1 MKLEQSPQEY
11 FKNLV
16 ESAIAH
22 QHIETDDIA
31 KFYLVNL
38 LVNCIESEKMDMSD
52 EPLAITFSK
61 AFQSSSVKQG
71 IILRRVGDF
80 SLYLSGFFSESLS
93 RKIVDVDYYITI
105 GKTAYSYLSN
115 IEGSVKNQN
124 SHSSL
129 YKELSSKFLPFTD
142 VLAEVSE
149 RCKLTSNENILR
161 LYQKWITTKNE
172 WSAKLLRE
180 KGIEP
185 LCELDRKSIN

>member
-11 FKNLV
+11 FKDLV
-16 ESAIAH
+16 ESAIHH
-22 QHIETDDIA
+22 QHVKTDDTA

-38 LVNCIESEKMDMSD
+38 LVNSIESKKMHMSD

-61 AFQSSSVKQG
+61 AFQRSSAKQG
-71 IILRRVGDF
+71 VILREVGDF

-105 GKTAYSYLSN
+105 GKTAYSYLAN
-115 IEGSVKNQN
+115 IETSMKSQN
-124 SHSSL
+124 SHTSL
-129 YKELSSKFLPFTD
+129 YEELSSKFLPFTN
-142 VLAEVSE
+142 VFAEVSE
-149 RCKLTSNENILR
+149 RCKLTSNENIMR
-161 LYQKWITTKNE
+161 LYEKWIKTGNE

-185 LCELDRKSIN
+185 LQELHSKTIN